1 MNSHRHSLA
10 HSARSFRHRAVLI
23 GALLLLGGCAKKES
37 SSAPQSEPRS
47 STPSNSASPSSQTGG
62 PATRGLTEAEI
73 RYGVSPTRNDSH
85 FVYEDNVVIVEHGAE
100 AIHSLS
106 SNGLTWAIDAN
117 APHADEIK
125 PGKIVFLTS
134 RAVGRVLSAERKG
147 SDLAVIFGPVEL
159 TDVFKEAHVP
169 IDEPIDLDSMITS
182 SAPDYPGTDAL
193 PETSQLV
200 APPYG
205 WSASRT
211 GRIPIYGDQPRRQSL
226 ETVNFGESVPAAFGS
241 GSNLTDPSHL
251 SVAVFPPRGAAD
263 LVAFAQDQSPQAKPR
278 EIEVKDLKLTPFCC
292 GGLGMRASYLKNGL
306 QFNAE
311 SALQL
316 DKPAVVGRLEI
327 LPGKRITA
335 ELELK
340 GAAGYWIQVVSS
352 SSAGVD
358 WNIFRDI
365 AIPIDI
371 WMPLHIV
378 AGGPPIP
385 LNLTFRQH
393 FIIKTQFSAKN
404 SAMKAGTQYKIKG
417 SIRMGFRDGS
427 FTIDAP
433 IFAENHGLVAS
444 IRGLSLGAN
453 ALPAIALQGKVIVGI
468 GAFGFVTGPF
478 VGYNFSAGI
487 VRGSDQGFAVGMVQ
501 TCRAADLAVSAN
513 AGIGYA
519 MPRAV
524 TKAINFF
531 LRALNLGEVDGEGG
545 VTPLKKELLRI
556 HDAIPTNCA

>member
-1 MNSHRHSLA
+1 MKSLRHSPPR
-10 HSARSFRHRAVLI
+10 SAGSFRYRVVFI
-23 GALLLLGGCAKKES
+23 CALLLLGGCAKKES
-37 SSAPQSEPRS
+37 PSQPQSEPRS
-47 STPSNSASPSSQTGG
+47 STSSPSASPSSQSAGA
-62 PATRGLTEAEI
+62 ATRGLTEAEI

-85 FVYEDNVVIVEHGAE
+85 FVYEDNVVLVEHGAE
-100 AIHSLS
+100 TIRSLS
-106 SNGLTWAIDAN
+106 TNGLTWTIDAN

-134 RAVGRVLSAERKG
+134 RAVGRVLSAERK
-147 SDLAVIFGPVEL
+147 DNELAVIFGPVEL

-169 IDEPIDLDSMITS
+169 INEPIDLDSMITS

-193 PETSQLV
+193 PETSQLTP
-200 APPYG
+200 PPYG

-211 GRIPIYGDQPRRQSL
+211 GRIPVYGDQPWRPSPGP
-226 ETVNFGESVPAAFGS
+226 VDFSVSVLATSGS
-241 GSNLTDPSHL
+241 GNNRPDGSRLTM
-251 SVAVFPPRGAAD
+251 AVFPLRRAAD
-263 LVAFAQDQSPQAKPR
+263 LVAFAQNQPPQAKPR

-311 SALQL
+311 AALQL
-316 DKPAVVGRLEI
+316 EKPAVVGRLEI

-335 ELELK
+335 ELELQ
-340 GAAGYWIQVVSS
+340 GAAGYWIKVVSS

-365 AIPIDI
+365 QIPIEI
-371 WMPLHIV
+371 WMPLHIF

-404 SAMKAGTQYKIKG
+404 SAMTAGTQYKLKG
-417 SIRMGFRDGS
+417 SIRMGFREGS
-427 FTIDAP
+427 FNIDAP

-453 ALPAIALQGKVIVGI
+453 ALPTIALQGKVIVGI

-478 VGYNFSAGI
+478 VGYSFSAGI
-487 VRGSDQGFAVGMVQ
+487 VRGSDQGYAVGMVQ
-501 TCRAADLAVSAN
+501 TCRAAYLAVSAN
-513 AGIGYA
+513 AGLGYA

-524 TKAINFF
+524 TNGINFF
-531 LRALNLGEVDGEGG
+531 LRALNLGEIEGEGG
-545 VTPLKKELLRI
+545 VTPFKKELLTI

>member
-10 HSARSFRHRAVLI
+10 HSARSFRYRAVLI

-37 SSAPQSEPRS
+37 SSPPQSEPPS
-47 STPSNSASPSSQTGG
+47 STPSNSAPPSSQTAG

-106 SNGLTWAIDAN
+106 SDGLTWAIDAN

-134 RAVGRVLSAERKG
+134 RAVGRVLGAERKG
-147 SDLAVIFGPVEL
+147 NDLAVIFGPVEL
-159 TDVFKEAHVP
+159 TDVFKEVHVP
-169 IDEPIDLDSMITS
+169 IDEPIDLDSMTTS

-200 APPYG
+200 TPPSG

-211 GRIPIYGDQPRRQSL
+211 GRIPIYGDQPWRQSL

-241 GSNLTDPSHL
+241 GSNSTDPSHL

-371 WMPLHIV
+371 WMPLHIF

-404 SAMKAGTQYKIKG
+404 SAMKAGTQYKLKG
-417 SIRMGFRDGS
+417 SIRMGFREGS

-531 LRALNLGEVDGEGG
+531 LRALNLGEIDGEGG
-545 VTPLKKELLRI
+545 VTPFKKELLRI

>member
-1 MNSHRHSLA
+1 MNSHRHSPP
-10 HSARSFRHRAVLI
+10 HSARSFCCRVVLF
-23 GALLLLGGCAKKES
+23 GVLLLLGGCAKKES
-37 SSAPQSEPRS
+37 SSQSQSEPPS
-47 STPSNSASPSSQTGG
+47 STSSHSASSQAAGS
-62 PATRGLTEAEI
+62 ATRGLTEAEI

-85 FVYEDNVVIVEHGAE
+85 FVYEDNVVIVERGAE
-100 AIHSLS
+100 AIHSVS

-147 SDLAVIFGPVEL
+147 NDLAIILGPVEL

-205 WSASRT
+205 WSAGMT
-211 GRIPIYGDQPRRQSL
+211 GRIPIYGDQPWRLSPRPMDVSASIL
-226 ETVNFGESVPAAFGS
+226 ATSDSGNNRPDGS
-241 GSNLTDPSHL
+241 RLT
-251 SVAVFPPRGAAD
+251 VAVSPLRPAAD
-263 LVAFAQDQSPQAKPR
+263 LVAFAQDQSTQAKPR

-371 WMPLHIV
+371 WMPLHIF

-404 SAMKAGTQYKIKG
+404 SAMKAGTQYKFKG
-417 SIRMGFRDGS
+417 SIRMGFREGS
-427 FTIDAP
+427 FNIDAP

-487 VRGSDQGFAVGMVQ
+487 VRGSDQGYAVGMVQ

-531 LRALNLGEVDGEGG
+531 LRALNLGEIDGEGG

-556 HDAIPTNCA
+556 HDAIPTHCA

>member
-1 MNSHRHSLA
+1 
-10 HSARSFRHRAVLI
+10 
-23 GALLLLGGCAKKES
+23 
-37 SSAPQSEPRS
+37 
-47 STPSNSASPSSQTGG
+47 
-62 PATRGLTEAEI
+62 
-73 RYGVSPTRNDSH
+73 
-85 FVYEDNVVIVEHGAE
+85 
-100 AIHSLS
+100 
-106 SNGLTWAIDAN
+106 
-117 APHADEIK
+117 
-125 PGKIVFLTS
+125 
-134 RAVGRVLSAERKG
+134 
-147 SDLAVIFGPVEL
+147 
-159 TDVFKEAHVP
+159 
-169 IDEPIDLDSMITS
+169 
-182 SAPDYPGTDAL
+182 
-193 PETSQLV
+193 
-200 APPYG
+200 
-205 WSASRT
+205 
-211 GRIPIYGDQPRRQSL
+211 
-226 ETVNFGESVPAAFGS
+226 VNFGESVPAAFGS
-241 GSNLTDPSHL
+241 GSNSTDPSHL
-251 SVAVFPPRGAAD
+251 SVAVFPPRRAAD

-371 WMPLHIV
+371 WMPLHIF

-404 SAMKAGTQYKIKG
+404 SAMKAGTQYKLKG
-417 SIRMGFRDGS
+417 SIRMGFREGS
-427 FTIDAP
+427 FHIDAP

-531 LRALNLGEVDGEGG
+531 LRALNLGEIDGEGG